1 MLQVKLCL
9 YKQKFNNG
17 NSEHYTRM
25 KYLHLDIFFGLH
37 TIDLVLSFL
46 GFSTAT
52 SSTDNFLWVES
63 SICPCSICQ
72 FLRSQHKIL
81 KYQDVRWHLAHN
93 RPSND

>member
-1 MLQVKLCL
+1 MMLQVKLCL
-9 YKQKFNNG
+9 YISK
-17 NSEHYTRM
+17 NSTMATQNTIATRM
-25 KYLHLDIFFGLH
+25 KYLHLDISFGLH

-72 FLRSQHKIL
+72 IST
-81 KYQDVRWHLAHN
+81 DVRWHLAHN